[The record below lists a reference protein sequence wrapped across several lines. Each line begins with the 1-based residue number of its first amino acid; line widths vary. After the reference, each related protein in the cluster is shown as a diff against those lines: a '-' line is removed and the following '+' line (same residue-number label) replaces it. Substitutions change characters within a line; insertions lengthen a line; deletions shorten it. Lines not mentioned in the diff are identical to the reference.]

1 MLVGRKVILRTFR
14 QPDTEGLYDLIA
26 DVREIGDFWPLDV
39 GSEGEWLKR
48 FQENGWWTDD
58 FGRMLVTDHEGR
70 RLGYTNYYKASHS
83 YRGLEIGYR
92 IFRPEDRGK
101 GFMRDAVALFTAF
114 LFASKPIERVQ
125 ALVDP
130 GNDASRTVLER
141 GGFTREG
148 VLRHALFDRG
158 VFHDLVIFS
167 ILRADAPSLADLL
180 APLQAK

>member
-1 MLVGRKVILRTFR
+1 MLVGHKVILRTFR

-26 DVREIGDFWPLDV
+26 DVREVGEHWPLGV
-39 GSEGEWLKR
+39 ASESEWLKR
-48 FQENGWWTDD
+48 FREDGWWTDD
-58 FGRMLVTDHEGR
+58 FGRMLVVNREGR

-83 YRGLEIGYR
+83 YHGLEIGYR

-101 GFMRDAVALFTAF
+101 GFMGEAVVLFTAF

-130 GNDASRTVLER
+130 GNDASRAVLER
-141 GGFTREG
+141 AGFAREG

-158 VFHDLVIFS
+158 AFHDLVIFS
-167 ILRADAPSLADLL
+167 ILRADVPPLADLL
-180 APLQAK
+180 APL